1 MCVSF
6 FKYLMAHYEKGFT
19 WGCHLLCSQ
28 VPLDPIRSISH
39 LLKRQLASAGNKGVS
54 PQVENPSSSRQIPVI
69 SSEVSFSF
77 TVNILYLCLFT
88 GTDALCWEQELHRA
102 WSAPSGGLLFVHK
115 LFCCSPVPPHCRVR
129 QSGSCIEET
138 SFVSA
143 DLITDQC
150 TFLWLGWC
158 LVVK

>member
-1 MCVSF
+1 MYMCVRF
-6 FKYLMAHYEKGFT
+6 FKYLT

-39 LLKRQLASAGNKGVS
+39 LLKRQLGSAGNKGVS
-54 PQVENPSSSRQIPVI
+54 PKMESPPSSRQIPVI
-69 SSEVSFSF
+69 PSEVLFSF
-77 TVNILYLCLFT
+77 TVDILYLCLFT

-102 WSAPSGGLLFVHK
+102 WPAPSGGLLFVHK

-129 QSGSCIEET
+129 QSGSRIEAT
-138 SFVSA
+138 SFVST

-150 TFLWLGWC
+150 TFLWLGRY
-158 LVVK
+158 LVVKQV